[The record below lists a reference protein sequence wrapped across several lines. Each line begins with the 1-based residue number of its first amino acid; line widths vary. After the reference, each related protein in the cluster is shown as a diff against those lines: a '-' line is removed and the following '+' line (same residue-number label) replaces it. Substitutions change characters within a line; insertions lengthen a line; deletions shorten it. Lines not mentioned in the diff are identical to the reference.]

1 MSPPKRETTVTGRYD
16 QALHYAR
23 DQRLPHGYKVPC
35 PTCQWPPENVA
46 FLERFAQW
54 LAGGGA
60 SEYVIR
66 TVYIPMA
73 GHVLGLFLQPHPR
86 LNPDTDLQPA
96 LDYVLAKGSGPDW
109 VKVCHMALERFRRFL
124 LNDRGLVQIQQ
135 KPYDLGQHTAGL
147 PDWLVSELVC
157 WQRIRSRNWRP
168 ARLEQNI
175 RRFWSGHLRLW
186 RFLCRECRVRELT
199 DLKRN
204 HLLNYIDQRLKE
216 GSAVRTINNE
226 LRCLHGFLA
235 FLQQQGY
242 PVAQS
247 LLRSPCLKEPD
258 ALPRFLPDDQVNALQ
273 EDLADRVQSARTRKE
288 QREAL
293 LDRAC
298 FYLLWQGGMRKGEV
312 EELRLEDLDLPGRRL
327 TVRRGKGLKDRT
339 VYLTERAAQAVNEY
353 LPVRGMGPTD
363 HVFLYRNQALSK
375 DLIHGRLQLAGN
387 RVGVKVTA
395 HQLRHTC
402 ATQLLNA
409 GCRVTSIQKF
419 LGHKKL
425 NSTMIYA
432 RVHDQTVAEDY
443 YAAMGSVE
451 RRLAL
456 AEDEKQPGRLQESER
471 EQVLAIAAQLA
482 QPEVSHENRLD
493 LAEQICLILAGT
505 RQPSSVFKINE
516 PEMILAEHPPPG
528 WRR

>member
-109 VKVCHMALERFRRFL
+109 VKVCRMALERFRRFL

-199 DLKRN
+199 DLKRS

-242 PVAQS
+242 PVTQS

-312 EELRLEDLDLPGRRL
+312 EELRLEDLDLPG
-327 TVRRGKGLKDRT
+327 
-339 VYLTERAAQAVNEY
+339 
-353 LPVRGMGPTD
+353 
-363 HVFLYRNQALSK
+363 
-375 DLIHGRLQLAGN
+375 
-387 RVGVKVTA
+387 
-395 HQLRHTC
+395 
-402 ATQLLNA
+402 
-409 GCRVTSIQKF
+409 
-419 LGHKKL
+419 
-425 NSTMIYA
+425 
-432 RVHDQTVAEDY
+432 
-443 YAAMGSVE
+443 
-451 RRLAL
+451 
-456 AEDEKQPGRLQESER
+456 
-471 EQVLAIAAQLA
+471 
-482 QPEVSHENRLD
+482 
-493 LAEQICLILAGT
+493 
-505 RQPSSVFKINE
+505 
-516 PEMILAEHPPPG
+516 
-528 WRR
+528 